1 MECTLRNKQYVG
13 KRGIYFSTKLNNHR
27 KDAKDAN
34 TILVTKYF
42 QAVGHN
48 FNKHAKFIIK
58 DKLVSVN
65 STKDVFT
72 RTINTKIT
80 FSD

>member
-13 KRGIYFSTKLNNHR
+13 KRGIYFNTKLNNHR

-48 FNKHAKFIIK
+48 FNKNAKFVIIG
-58 DKLVSVN
+58 KLLN
-65 STKDVFT
+65 A
-72 RTINTKIT
+72 N
-80 FSD
+80 